1 MKPFVLMLAAL
12 SLVAPRGVPLRAQ
25 STPAVRPWSV
35 RMAESVMRRDSIV
48 HPEWDY
54 VAGVVLLGIHRV
66 GERTGDPRFASY
78 VKRNVDRLVRPD
90 GTIATYDVE
99 EFNLDQINEGKL
111 LFPLLARTHDDRYRK
126 AAGLLREQLRR
137 HPRTS
142 EGGFWHKKTYPNQMW
157 LDGLYMAQPFYA
169 QYAKEFGEPAA
180 FDDVAKQLLLMAR
193 HARDPRTGLYY
204 HGWDESRTESWAD
217 PKTGLSPAFWG
228 RAMGWYA
235 MALVDVL
242 DFMPPSHKDRAA
254 LVRTFQDVARAV
266 RDVQD
271 PVTGLWYD
279 VLDQP
284 NRVGNYHEASA
295 SSMFVYALAKGARR
309 GYLPADYRDVASRG
323 FDGIVRDLVTV
334 DAQGLVSLNRV
345 VAVSGLGG
353 KQKRSGT
360 FEYYI
365 SEPVV
370 SNDPKGVGAF
380 ILAAEELSR

>member
-1 MKPFVLMLAAL
+1 
-12 SLVAPRGVPLRAQ
+12 
-25 STPAVRPWSV
+25 
-35 RMAESVMRRDSIV
+35 MAESVMRRDTLV

-66 GERTGDPRFASY
+66 GERTGDSRFGRY
-78 VKRNVDRLVRPD
+78 VKRNVDRFVRPD
-90 GTIATYDVE
+90 GTIATYELE

-111 LFPLLARTHDDRYRK
+111 LFPLYASTRDTRYRR
-126 AAGLLREQLRR
+126 AADLLREQLRR
-137 HPRTS
+137 HPRTK

-169 QYAKEFGEPAA
+169 QYAREFGEPAA
-180 FDDVAKQLLLMAR
+180 FDDVARQLLLMAR
-193 HARDPRTGLYY
+193 HARDPRTGLMY

-217 PKTGLSPAFWG
+217 PQTGLSPAFWG

-242 DFMPPSHKDRAA
+242 DFIPARHRDRPE
-254 LVRTFQDVARAV
+254 LVRVLQDVARAV
-266 RDVQD
+266 AGVQD
-271 PVTGLWYD
+271 PVSGLWYD

-284 NRVGNYHEASA
+284 NRAGNYHEASA

-309 GYLPADYRDVASRG
+309 GFLAPEYRDIARRG
-323 FDGIVRDLVTV
+323 FDGIVRDLITV
-334 DAQGLVSLNRV
+334 DPQGLVSLHGV
-345 VAVSGLGG
+345 VSVSGLGG

-360 FEYYI
+360 FDYYVG
-365 SEPVV
+365 EPVV

-380 ILAAEELSR
+380 ILAAEELGR